1 MKTIIKNLA
10 NKAASRMGLAVA
22 VSCAVLPAFGS
33 PSQIESSKQ
42 FHALLGQTLSPEMK
56 QAEATGIHYLIND
69 SLDGLMAS
77 RSIGEAMK
85 MVSHLSIDSIMY
97 DTKHAD
103 AVQAPSLDQALSKA
117 PLTVVVVPGVFAE
130 FIKVR
135 AFEGAFAPTSA
146 YAKQFQQV
154 LQKASAKKNAAAFD
168 VTFDSSK
175 LSKRTVSLSEVVS
188 VGSLDDSQ
196 GRPQVK
202 VIIFKTPFL
211 SLESVGDQEQQAALF
226 TRRLEKYL
234 ALTGAQNL
242 AFVGYSRGTST
253 GLSML
258 SDAQKKSK
266 PWLKNVKAMVSYAG
280 VVSGSALADDLDN
293 PNAPLAKMV
302 QLLKTLRQDL
312 QVPKSNDK
320 MNLFEKAKE
329 NLSAAANNNEAWLKF
344 SAKALLI
351 APKLIPSNNSPDL
364 KELDGSPTDVDIS
377 SPLALTLKLYGMMG
391 LKNPI
396 TSYGKNVERF
406 QLLIDANLTAI
417 EQLRSKV
424 RQQWWKTH
432 FVPTEGITYYSIT
445 AAMADPARSEFEKAV
460 FLAPF
465 GYSRSYDD
473 KSLLQNHRDY
483 TRVSGVVLNDSQ
495 VSVAQAMFL
504 PGVIASMNPYQAP
517 LKITNLGVMS
527 THHWGMAL
535 QVVSEM
541 KDKRLNPFPRE
552 AVLKALAGQIVL
564 DQGL

>member
-1 MKTIIKNLA
+1 MKTSIKNLA
-10 NKAASRMGLAVA
+10 NNVATRMGLTLA
-22 VSCAVLPAFGS
+22 VSCAVLPAFGA
-33 PSQIESSKQ
+33 PSQLESSKQ
-42 FHALLGQTLSPEMK
+42 FHGLLSQTLSPEAK
-56 QAEATGIHYLIND
+56 KAESTGIHYMMNQP
-69 SLDGLMAS
+69 LDGLMSAN
-77 RSIGEAMK
+77 SIEEAMK
-85 MVSHLSIDSIMY
+85 MVRLSIDSIMF
-97 DTKHAD
+97 DSRAAGAT
-103 AVQAPSLDQALSKA
+103 QAPSLDKALAKA

-146 YAKQFQQV
+146 YAKQFAQV
-154 LQKASAKKNAAAFD
+154 IAKASAQKNAAAFD

-175 LSKRTVSLSEVVS
+175 LQKTTVSLADVVS
-188 VGSLDDSQ
+188 VGSLDDAK
-196 GRPQVK
+196 GNPQVK

-242 AFVGYSRGTST
+242 AFVGYSRGTAT

-293 PNAPLAKMV
+293 PEAPLAKMV
-302 QLLKTLRQDL
+302 ALLKTLRKELRVPRTNDQMNVL
-312 QVPKSNDK
+312 Q
-320 MNLFEKAKE
+320 KARE
-329 NLSAAANNNEAWLKF
+329 NLVVAKNNNDAWLKF
-344 SAKALLI
+344 SAKALLV
-351 APKLIPSNNSPDL
+351 APKLIPSNNSPDI

-377 SPLALTLKLYGMMG
+377 SPFALTLKMYGAMG

-396 TSYGKNVERF
+396 TSYGANVERF
-406 QLLIDANLTAI
+406 QLLIDANLMAV
-417 EQLRSKV
+417 EQLRTVV
-424 RQQWWKTH
+424 RKQWWKTH
-432 FVPTEGITYYSIT
+432 FVPTEGLTYYSIT

-483 TRVSGVVLNDSQ
+483 TRVSGVTLNDSQ

-504 PGVIASMNPYQAP
+504 PGVIRSMNPYQAP